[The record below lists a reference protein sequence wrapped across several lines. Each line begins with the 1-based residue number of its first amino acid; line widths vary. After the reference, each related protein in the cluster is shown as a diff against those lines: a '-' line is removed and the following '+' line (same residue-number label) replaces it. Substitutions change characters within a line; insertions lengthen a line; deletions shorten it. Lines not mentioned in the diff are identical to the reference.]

1 MAALLITTSK
11 PPTSVSRAFSSARNP
26 SRSDRSAVETTS
38 LPVVTEAAADCRAAT
53 LAGSLS
59 TATTV
64 APRPI
69 SCRVVCRPSPPAA
82 PV

>member
-11 PPTSVSRAFSSARNP
+11 PPTSASRAFSSERKP
-26 SRSDRSAVETTS
+26 SRSNKSAVETTS
-38 LPVVTEAAADCRAAT
+38 RPAGANAAASCSAAT
-53 LAGSLS
+53 LAGLLS

-69 SCRVVCRPSPPAA
+69 SCSVVCSPNPPAA